1 MYSYKNK
8 KPLDYYNELEK
19 KEIEIYNDTYFDEK
33 DIANIN
39 EIDLSNIFNRKTVIF
54 EDYDYNLP
62 QNIFL
67 LKSYK
72 GKIIVGRKIRSILR
86 MENKINAINCSEN
99 VRGLRANVVV

>member
-19 KEIEIYNDTYFDEK
+19 KEIDIYNDTYFND
-33 DIANIN
+33 DNVANIN
-39 EIDLSNIFNRKTVIF
+39 EINLNSIFNRRIAIF

-72 GKIIVGRKIRSILR
+72 GRIIVGRKIRSILR
-86 MENKINAINCSEN
+86 IENKINAINCEY
-99 VRGLRANVVV
+99 